1 MIDFLKK
8 LDLKTI
14 LILALIIVILL
25 MRACSSTGDPKK
37 GETIKVNGKKYIVVK
52 HDIDTIYTP
61 VTQVV
66 YRPGE
71 VIFVDKPVYVQVP
84 TNVDTAAILQD
95 YYTKYPYKDTLKL
108 TEGLGFIAINDT
120 IFKNRI
126 LNRTFDSHV
135 NKITIKETLYLEQP
149 PKVMAFIGGVAGFD
163 KVNIVN
169 FVGPSLLI
177 KDKKDKVYSIG
188 VGYSNAKTVS
198 IQGGIYWKI
207 KLKK

>member
-1 MIDFLKK
+1 
-8 LDLKTI
+8 
-14 LILALIIVILL
+14 
-25 MRACSSTGDPKK
+25 MRACTSTVKPKK
-37 GETIKVNGKKYIVVK
+37 GGTIKVNGKKYVVVK
-52 HDIDTIYTP
+52 HDIDTVYKP
-61 VTQVV
+61 VKQVV

-71 VIFVDKPVYVQVP
+71 VIFVDKPVYVKVP
-84 TNVDTAAILQD
+84 TNVDTAAILRD

-108 TEGLGFIAINDT
+108 TEGLGFITINDT
-120 IFKNRI
+120 IFKNKI
-126 LNRTFDSHV
+126 LNRTFVSHV

-149 PKVMAFIGGVAGFD
+149 PKVMVFIGGVAGFD

>member
-25 MRACSSTGDPKK
+25 MRACSSTEDPKK

-52 HDIDTIYTP
+52 HDIDTIYKP

-71 VIFVDKPVYVQVP
+71 VIFVDNPVYVQVP

-163 KVNIVN
+163 KVNLVN

-177 KDKKDKVYSIG
+177 KDKKDKMYLIG
-188 VGYSNAKTVS
+188 IGYSNAKTVS

>member
-8 LDLKTI
+8 IDLKTI
-14 LILALIIVILL
+14 LILVLIIVILL
-25 MRACSSTGDPKK
+25 MRACTSTGDPNK
-37 GETIKVNGKKYIVVK
+37 GEIIKVDGKKYIVIK
-52 HDIDTIYTP
+52 HDIDTIYKP

-66 YRPGE
+66 YKQGN

-84 TNVDTAAILQD
+84 TNVDTATILQD

-108 TEGLGFIAINDT
+108 TEGLGFIAVNDT

-149 PKVMAFIGGVAGFD
+149 PKVMVFIGGVAGFD
-163 KVNIVN
+163 KVNLVN

-177 KDKKDKVYSIG
+177 KDKKDKVYTIG
-188 VGYSNAKTVS
+188 IGYSNAKTVS

-207 KLKK
+207 KFKK

>member
-1 MIDFLKK
+1 MINFLKK

-25 MRACSSTGDPKK
+25 MRACSSTGEHTK
-37 GETIKVNGKKYIVVK
+37 GDTVYVKGKKYVVIK
-52 HDIDTIYTP
+52 HDIDTIYKP

-71 VIFVDKPVYVQVP
+71 VIFIDKPVYVEVP
-84 TNVDTAAILQD
+84 SKVDTGAILQD
-95 YYTKYPYKDTLKL
+95 YYTKFPYKDTLKL

-120 IFKNRI
+120 IFKNKI

-163 KVNIVN
+163 RVNIVN

-177 KDKKDKVYSIG
+177 KDKKDKIYSIG
-188 VGYSNAKTVS
+188 VGYSNAKTIS

>member
-1 MIDFLKK
+1 MIYFLKK

-14 LILALIIVILL
+14 LILSLIIVILL
-25 MRACSSTGDPKK
+25 MRACSTTGDPKK
-37 GETIKVNGKKYIVVK
+37 GEMIKVNGKKYIVVK
-52 HDIDTIYTP
+52 HDIDTIYKP

-149 PKVMAFIGGVAGFD
+149 PKVMVFIGGVAGFD

-177 KDKKDKVYSIG
+177 KNKKDKVYSIG
-188 VGYSNAKTVS
+188 IGYSNAKTVS
-198 IQGGIYWKI
+198 LQGGIYWKI
-207 KLKK
+207 KFKK

>member
-1 MIDFLKK
+1 MIYFLKK

-14 LILALIIVILL
+14 LILVLIIVILL
-25 MRACSSTGDPKK
+25 MRACTSTVKPKK
-37 GETIKVNGKKYIVVK
+37 GGTIKVNGKKYVVVK
-52 HDIDTIYTP
+52 HD
-61 VTQVV
+61 
-66 YRPGE
+66 
-71 VIFVDKPVYVQVP
+71 IFVDKPVYVKVP
-84 TNVDTAAILQD
+84 TNVDTVAILRD
-95 YYTKYPYKDTLKL
+95 YYTKYPYKDTVKL
-108 TEGLGFIAINDT
+108 TEGLGFITINDT
-120 IFKNRI
+120 IFKNKI
-126 LNRTFDSHV
+126 LNRTFVSHV

-149 PKVMAFIGGVAGFD
+149 PKVMVFIGGVAGFD

-188 VGYSNAKTVS
+188 IGYSNAKTVS

>member
-1 MIDFLKK
+1 MIYFLKK

-14 LILALIIVILL
+14 LILVLIIVILL
-25 MRACSSTGDPKK
+25 MRACTSTVKPKK
-37 GETIKVNGKKYIVVK
+37 GGTIKVNGKKYVVVK
-52 HDIDTIYTP
+52 HDIDTVYKP
-61 VTQVV
+61 VKQVV

-71 VIFVDKPVYVQVP
+71 VIFVDKPVYVKVP
-84 TNVDTAAILQD
+84 TNVDTVAILRD
-95 YYTKYPYKDTLKL
+95 YYTKYPYKDTVKL
-108 TEGLGFIAINDT
+108 TEGLGFITINDT
-120 IFKNRI
+120 IFKNKI
-126 LNRTFDSHV
+126 LNRTFVSHV

-149 PKVMAFIGGVAGFD
+149 PKVMVFIGGVAGFD

-188 VGYSNAKTVS
+188 IGYSNAKTVS

>member
-8 LDLKTI
+8 IDLKTI
-14 LILALIIVILL
+14 LILSLIIVILL
-25 MRACSSTGDPKK
+25 MRACSSTGEPTK
-37 GETIKVNGKKYIVVK
+37 GETVYVKGKKYVVIK
-52 HDIDTIYTP
+52 HDIDTVYKP

-71 VIFVDKPVYVQVP
+71 VIFVDKPVYVEVP
-84 TNVDTAAILQD
+84 SNVDTGAILQD
-95 YYTKYPYKDTLKL
+95 YYTKFPYKDTLKL

-120 IFKNRI
+120 IFKNKI

-163 KVNIVN
+163 RVNIVN

-177 KDKKDKVYSIG
+177 KDKKDKIYSIG
-188 VGYSNAKTVS
+188 VGYSNAKTIS